1 MVIVQKTAVIQQHFM
16 RNNVSDVANDFVVEW
31 LLAPY
36 AKNPYKSTIC
46 STNIKYTWMLS
57 DIVEALPKGVK
68 AGSLEQSHADEIV
81 QCFENHGDL
90 ELTYSMTFE
99 PFF

>member
-1 MVIVQKTAVIQQHFM
+1 MVIVQKTADIQQHFM

-36 AKNPYKSTIC
+36 AKNPYTSTIC

-57 DIVEALPKGVK
+57 DIVEVLSKGVK
-68 AGSLEQSHADEIV
+68 AGNFDKSHADEIA
-81 QCFENHGDL
+81 QCFENHGDI
-90 ELTYSMTFE
+90 ELTYTMIFE
-99 PFF
+99 PYF